1 MAARDIARASNI
13 PFILAAAY
21 FIAVALLK
29 EGSGYVVIGA
39 ALCLIAFGLGSR
51 KEISVS
57 SPWRMATSAFC
68 IILFATQTVADS
80 FVLTLSNYYVIAS
93 LLINGAFL
101 IVFIG
106 VLLYCGNELLKSRKE
121 ERLAEPEEEAEQED
135 ERRESRKAAYLSE
148 KA

>member
-13 PFILAAAY
+13 AFILAAAY
-21 FIAVALLK
+21 FLAVALLK

-39 ALCLIAFGLGSR
+39 ALCLIAFGLGSK

-57 SPWRMATSAFC
+57 SAWRMATSAFC
-68 IILFATQTVADS
+68 IILFAAQVVADS

-101 IVFIG
+101 ILFIG
-106 VLLYCGNELLKSRKE
+106 VLLYSGNELLKSREKV
-121 ERLAEPEEEAEQED
+121 AEPEEETEEED
-135 ERRESRKAAYLSE
+135 ERRENRRAAYLSE
-148 KA
+148 KT